1 MADKSGFITILR
13 WVGKLLPGDQL
24 KTFVYLNAIHKPRKF
39 ARLSLENFYR
49 MDHIYDVLAE
59 FKNTYKGNFSI
70 LEFGVADGYAFTKK
84 LYATRYL
91 DMEDRVT
98 VHGFDSFEGM
108 PEASQAADQDLVAND
123 GWVPGQFKA
132 SYERLDRYCKQKYRN
147 YQLHEGYFDQTLTD
161 RLLGTLKNDLP
172 ILIWIDCDYYTSAK
186 IVFERLIPYIP
197 TGCVIYFDEYEFN
210 FGSRFTGEAR
220 IVHEINHGYFG
231 EGIELVKDERLSLN
245 SNRVY
250 RFINSKIGRHFERI
264 RPLNTADELR
274 TRTNDSPLS

>member
-13 WVGKLLPGDQL
+13 WFGKLLPGDHL
-24 KTFVYLNAIHKPRKF
+24 KTFIYLNAIHKPRIF
-39 ARLSLENFYR
+39 VRLCLESFYR
-49 MDHIYDVLAE
+49 MDHIYDVLTE

-91 DMEDRVT
+91 KMEDRVV

-108 PEASQAADQDLVAND
+108 PEAMQQVDQDLVAND
-123 GWVPGQFKA
+123 GWVPEQFKA
-132 SYERLDRYCKQKYRN
+132 SCERLDSYCRPNYRN
-147 YQLHEGYFDQTLTD
+147 YRLHKGYFDQTLTD
-161 RLLGTLKNDLP
+161 EFLGTLEHDLP
-172 ILIWIDCDYYTSAK
+172 VLIWIDCDYYTSAK

-220 IVHEINHGYFG
+220 IVYEINHGCFG

-245 SNRVY
+245 TSRVY

-274 TRTNDSPLS
+274 MRTNDSPLP

>member
-1 MADKSGFITILR
+1 MADKSGFITLLR
-13 WVGKLLPGDQL
+13 GFGKLLPGDYL
-24 KTFVYLNAIHKPRKF
+24 KTFAYLNAIHKPRKLV
-39 ARLSLENFYR
+39 RLCLESFYR
-49 MDHIYDVLAE
+49 MDHVYDVLTE
-59 FKNTYKGNFSI
+59 FKKTYRGNFSI

-91 DMEDRVT
+91 KIDDRIV

-108 PEASQAADQDLVAND
+108 PEATLQADQDLVAND
-123 GWVPGQFKA
+123 GWVPEQFKA
-132 SYERLDRYCKQKYRN
+132 SVERLDSYCKQHYRN
-147 YQLHEGYFDQTLTD
+147 YRLHEGYFEQTLTD
-161 RLLGTLKNDLP
+161 ELLATLEQDLP

-186 IVFERLIPYIP
+186 SVFERLIPYIP

-220 IVHEINHGYFG
+220 IVYEINHGGFG
-231 EGIELVKDERLSLN
+231 EGIELIKDEGLSLN

-250 RFINSKIGRHFERI
+250 RFINTKIGTHYERI

-274 TRTNDSPLS
+274 TRTNDSPLP